1 MVMVNIKN
9 KKLQTFR
16 FFTIVYL
23 IALMTIAVVTI
34 VSQLVIQGALD
45 RRLEDSHVVNIAG
58 RQRMYSQK
66 ITKLCLQVERGT
78 DGLHV
83 RQQLERSLRL
93 WMVNHEGLRG
103 GALLPLGSEL
113 GTERVSELF
122 VEIDPFY
129 EKVVSSV
136 EIVMGELKKSEVDLV
151 KIKAANEGL
160 LEAELFFLQYMDD
173 IVNEYDV
180 VIRRK
185 VEAQKRTEYVLM
197 FITLGV
203 LVAEVVF
210 IFQPAARRIKSTIN
224 SLVQSENQASDTAV
238 KLNSTNAELEEIIRQ
253 NRDINFALVKATVMI
268 RTDQYGNILYAN
280 DKYCSIT
287 KYKEHELTG
296 KPLFFNNSG
305 GEESVIYEHIRD
317 KVKRVTVWQG
327 EILDQAKDGANFW
340 LDVTMIPIEDSAG
353 ELYQFLVVSSNITA
367 RKEAEDQLMALN
379 ERRLKRQRDEQKL
392 TSHAII
398 TGQEKERRR
407 MAAEIHDGVGQ
418 QLTALKFS
426 CQALSPVGKKQEA
439 EFAQMEN
446 LIYDTIKEVR
456 RISSNILPTALTDYG
471 LGPSIKE
478 LVGSIERSVP
488 CQIKF
493 VDELKLGGRLS
504 TQVEVTLY
512 RVAQEAINNALKHS
526 GANLIQ
532 ITLNNTQDFLNL
544 TIKDDGV
551 GFDQELVFE
560 KSKERSSGN
569 GLTNMRERAQL
580 INARITIEGV
590 PDLGVIVAVQLPLT
604 TDLYVKNSSSTR
616 G

>member
-1 MVMVNIKN
+1 MSSVKN

-16 FFTIVYL
+16 FFTAIYL
-23 IALMTIAVVTI
+23 VALLTIAAVTI

-78 DGLHV
+78 EGPHV
-83 RQQLERSLRL
+83 KQQLERSLQM
-93 WMVNHEGLRG
+93 WMHNHEGLKSG
-103 GALLPLGSEL
+103 ELLPLDSEL
-113 GTERVSELF
+113 GTERVEKLF
-122 VEIDPFY
+122 AEIEPFYKKVFSSVQSVIVEVERSEID
-129 EKVVSSV
+129 
-136 EIVMGELKKSEVDLV
+136 LA
-151 KIKAANEGL
+151 KIKVANEEL

-173 IVNEYDV
+173 IVNEYDQ
-180 VIRRK
+180 VIQEK
-185 VEAQKRTEYVLM
+185 VGAQKRTEYILM

-203 LVAEVVF
+203 LLAEVVF

-224 SLVQSENQASDTAV
+224 SLVQSENQASDTAL
-238 KLNSTNAELEEIIRQ
+238 KLNSTNSELEEIIRQ

-268 RTDQYGNILYAN
+268 RTDHYGNILYAN
-280 DKYCSIT
+280 DKYCAIT
-287 KYKEHELTG
+287 KYKEHELIG

-305 GEESVIYEHIRD
+305 GEESVIYNHVRD
-317 KVKRVTVWQG
+317 RGKRTTVWQG
-327 EILDQAKDGANFW
+327 EVLDQAKDGANFW
-340 LDVTMIPIEDSAG
+340 LDVTMIPIEDSTG

-398 TGQEKERRR
+398 AGQEKERKR

-426 CQALSPVGKKQEA
+426 CQALTAVGEKQEA
-439 EFAQMEN
+439 EITQIEN

-488 CQIKF
+488 CEIKYL
-493 VDELKLGGRLS
+493 DELSLSRRLS

-512 RVAQEAINNALKHS
+512 RVAQEAINNALKHAS
-526 GANLIQ
+526 ANLIQ

-551 GFDQELVFE
+551 GFDQESVFE

-580 INARITIEGV
+580 IDARITIEGV
-590 PDLGVIVAVQLPLT
+590 PGLGVIVAVQLPLT
-604 TDLYVKNSSSTR
+604 SDLYVKNSGSSR